1 MTYKIKNIRV
11 IWTEMGKIV
20 ENLKSGLKLRKIKK
34 YTDMKMEKME
44 KSGNQE
50 KLDKSGNQEKREKI
64 GESRKECRKIIII
77 KKSVKNQEIGKN
89 EEKKIEGKIDQ

>member
-1 MTYKIKNIRV
+1 MKNLSHGCPDGLIGVTHPSGQKAAIFGPNFMPLRLIILALIKALFMTYKIKNIRV

-44 KSGNQE
+44 KSGN
-50 KLDKSGNQEKREKI
+50 
-64 GESRKECRKIIII
+64 
-77 KKSVKNQEIGKN
+77 
-89 EEKKIEGKIDQ
+89 